1 MDIVQKQLATILSR
15 AWWVILLR
23 GLIAIAFSILAW
35 TRPGISLVTLVW
47 IFGLYTM
54 ADGILGVGSAI
65 AGREEH
71 EHWVVLLLGGLISI
85 GIGVLTFVA
94 PGITAL
100 ALLFYIAIWA
110 IATGLLQI
118 VAAIRVR
125 KEIQGEW
132 FLVLGGLVSVIFG
145 VFLMS
150 RPGAGALALLWVIA
164 AYASVFGVLL
174 VILALRARTFG
185 KQLAAS

>member
-15 AWWVILLR
+15 TWWVILLR
-23 GLIAIAFSILAW
+23 GLIAIAFGILAW
-35 TRPGISLVTLVW
+35 TQPGISLVTLVW
-47 IFGLYTM
+47 IFGIYTM
-54 ADGILGVGSAI
+54 GDGILGVAGAI

-71 EHWVVLLLGGLISI
+71 EHWVVLLLWGLISI

-110 IATGLLQI
+110 IATGVLQI

-125 KEIQGEW
+125 KEIRGEW
-132 FLVLGGLVSVIFG
+132 FLILGGLVSVVFG
-145 VFLMS
+145 MFLMS
-150 RPGAGALALLWVIA
+150 RPAAGALALLWVIA
-164 AYASVFGVLL
+164 AYASIFGVLL
-174 VILALRARTFG
+174 VILAFRARRFG
-185 KQLAAS
+185 KGLAVS